1 MCADAATWK
10 CVRVRCGV
18 QEASLDALQR
28 SGVFG
33 AGVPLVTQIVPAAT
47 FWHAAHTI
55 AQNMRCD
62 AMRRAMPFLT
72 RRRIAHLSSA
82 CVLYHRPAEQYHQD
96 YYTKKNS
103 RYKVYR
109 SLSGR
114 DAYIESVW
122 GEAAVA
128 DHAVSM

>member
-1 MCADAATWK
+1 M
-10 CVRVRCGV
+10 
-18 QEASLDALQR
+18 
-28 SGVFG
+28 
-33 AGVPLVTQIVPAAT
+33 
-47 FWHAAHTI
+47 
-55 AQNMRCD
+55 
-62 AMRRAMPFLT
+62 
-72 RRRIAHLSSA
+72 
-82 CVLYHRPAEQYHQD
+82 
-96 YYTKKNS
+96 KKNS